1 VEIQNVDA
9 DGEKPS
15 FVPTPDVVKAMIREG
30 VLTGAPSGKRDFA
43 AMQRVQRMVGAERL
57 EPDVAQS
64 CACDERRLVTP
75 VSPTEKYGIQTLLT
89 ERPASARGLTRGW
102 CEFDKSAVRI
112 C

>member
-1 VEIQNVDA
+1 MEIQNVDA
-9 DGEKPS
+9 DGESS
-15 FVPTPDVVKAMIREG
+15 FVPTPDVVKAMICEG

-43 AMQRVQRMVGAERL
+43 AMQTAFNAWSEQS
-57 EPDVAQS
+57 PDVAQS